1 MASARARALDAL
13 LRPVLSRSLQTFVK
27 PAMHPIVPVAL
38 QRTLVATAARSTARK
53 PGGTSVRGV
62 RLGSVVGER
71 VDGSNVRAGYAL
83 LYFHGGG
90 FCIGSPLMHRSIAAH
105 LAQHSAMSVFVPSY
119 RLAPEHP
126 YPAALDDALAAYR
139 ALLAGGYA
147 PERIALV
154 GDSAGGGL
162 ALALLVALR
171 DAGVAL
177 PASAVLLS
185 PWVDLSLSGA
195 SIAFNAADD
204 PVVSPTWLA
213 ACARAYAGTLAPS
226 DPRVSPLFA
235 SLYGLPPLGIYVGT
249 REILLDD
256 SARLAVRA
264 REAGVTVEL
273 RCYEGLW
280 HNWQFQAGVLPS
292 VAPTFADAAD
302 LIESMIEPERIA

>member
-1 MASARARALDAL
+1 
-13 LRPVLSRSLQTFVK
+13 
-27 PAMHPIVPVAL
+27 
-38 QRTLVATAARSTARK
+38 LVATAARAAARK
-53 PGGTSVRGV
+53 PSGTNVRGV

-71 VDGSNVRAGYAL
+71 VDGSNARAGYAL

-105 LAQHSAMSVFVPSY
+105 LARHSAMSVFVPAY
-119 RLAPEHP
+119 RLAPEDP
-126 YPAALDDALAAYR
+126 YPAALQDALTAYR

-162 ALALLVALR
+162 ALALLLALR
-171 DAGVAL
+171 DAGIAL

-204 PVVSPTWLA
+204 PVVSPVWLA
-213 ACARAYAGTLAPS
+213 SCARAYAGTLAPS

-235 SLYGLPPLGIYVGT
+235 ALHGLPPLGIYVGT
-249 REILLDD
+249 REVLLDD
-256 SARLAVRA
+256 AARLAVVA
-264 REAGVTVEL
+264 RDAGVRVEL
-273 RCYEGLW
+273 RRYDGLW

-292 VAPTFADAAD
+292 VTPTFADAAD
-302 LIESMIEPERIA
+302 FVEAAFALTTSAVPQA

>member
-1 MASARARALDAL
+1 MPSVRDRALDAL
-13 LRPVLSRSLQTFVK
+13 LRPVLARALQTFVK

-38 QRTLVATAARSTARK
+38 QRTLVTTAARSTARK
-53 PGGTSVRGV
+53 PRGTTVRGV

-71 VDGSNVRAGYAL
+71 VDGLRVRAGYAL

-105 LAQHSAMSVFVPSY
+105 FARHSGMSVFVPAY

-171 DAGVAL
+171 DAGTSP

-195 SIAFNAADD
+195 SIGFNAADD
-204 PVVSPTWLA
+204 PVVSPAWLA
-213 ACARAYAGTLAPS
+213 ACARAYAGSLAPN
-226 DPRVSPLFA
+226 DARLSPLFA
-235 SLYGLPPLGIYVGT
+235 DVHGLPPLGIYVGT

-264 REAGVTVEL
+264 REAGVRVEL
-273 RCYEGLW
+273 RCYDGLW

-302 LIESMIEPERIA
+302 FIESSNGADPTA